1 LLIDNYSR
9 SKKAGG
15 VERLSIH
22 GFARCVSPHCLLT
35 KVPATNRTFLVGE
48 NLHLMTQY
56 VNAVVPAQNDVRRS
70 SDLIA
75 TIEAFE
81 NMSYEMQLPNSPA

>member
-1 LLIDNYSR
+1 
-9 SKKAGG
+9 
-15 VERLSIH
+15 
-22 GFARCVSPHCLLT
+22 
-35 KVPATNRTFLVGE
+35 
-48 NLHLMTQY
+48 MTQY

-70 SDLIA
+70 SDLIE